1 MTKTVL
7 VCCHQTCPKQ
17 GSLDILKEFQKYETD
32 EIHVIR
38 AGCLGE
44 CGNGPM
50 VKVMPGKFW
59 YNSVKVSDVKAIAIQ
74 HLQND
79 KPVKKLLFWKYHEQ
93 KNYVTVWIG
102 IFLGFWATMI
112 LLFFVLNQYANL
124 DFGF

>member
-17 GSLDILKEFQKYETD
+17 GALEVLKEFQKYEDD
-32 EIHVIR
+32 EITVIR

-44 CGNGPM
+44 CGSGPM

-59 YNSVKVSDVKAIAIQ
+59 YNAVSVENAGAIAKQ
-74 HLQND
+74 HLQKG

-112 LLFFVLNQYANL
+112 LLFFVLNQYAHLN
-124 DFGF
+124 FGF